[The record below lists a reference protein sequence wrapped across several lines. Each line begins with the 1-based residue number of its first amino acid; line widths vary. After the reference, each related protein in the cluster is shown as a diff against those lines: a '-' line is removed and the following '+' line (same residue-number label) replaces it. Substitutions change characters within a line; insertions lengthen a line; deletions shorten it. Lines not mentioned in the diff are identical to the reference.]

1 MIKYINKILKDNRL
15 FYILLF
21 LIILTSYILGF
32 IFNEDSA
39 GGGKTDFT
47 HEWTSFIEFK
57 KFGLQ
62 ALTSNLYESSRTPL
76 FLLINKYNFFANDQF
91 SFRLS
96 NFIFNFFI
104 FISFVICLIYQR
116 KLSVNQ
122 IIIVSTFILLSPYFR
137 SSSYWAH
144 QENLP
149 FLFYFI
155 SLIFLEKFKDNFKI
169 NFIFKVSIIAFI
181 SSLSFYSDQKFIFIS
196 FYYFLYLIFRENL
209 NIKQIIKTFIIF
221 FITSIPALYLFY
233 IWDGILP
240 KQSQFRIGFYKDNI
254 SASISIICFYF
265 MPIALS
271 VYKKIY
277 SSVNK
282 NDFVIFFLIL
292 ALNLYCLPN
301 FDSSWGNGV
310 IFKLFYVIKNYLN
323 INLLLLQLI
332 FLIFIQFI
340 FFIIYILIKNDLL
353 NFLPIVIVI
362 VISSLVERTYNEYFD
377 PLISILIFTF
387 FKFNKKL
394 FIIDSKITKF
404 YLVYLILFL
413 VFANIYYNY
422 FDLNTA

>member
-1 MIKYINKILKDNRL
+1 MSLYINKNFKEKQIL
-15 FYILLF
+15 YILFF
-21 LIILTSYILGF
+21 LIVLTSYILGF

-39 GGGKTDFT
+39 GGGKTDFV

-96 NFIFNFFI
+96 NFIFNFVI
-104 FISFVICLIYQR
+104 FISFIACLNYQ
-116 KLSVNQ
+116 KKFNTNHL
-122 IIIVSTFILLSPYFR
+122 IIVSTFILLSPYFR

-155 SLIFLEKFKDNFKI
+155 SLILLEKFKDNFKI
-169 NFIFKVSIIAFI
+169 NFIFKVSAIAFI

-196 FYYFLYLIFRENL
+196 FYFFLYLILRENL
-209 NIKQIIKTFIIF
+209 NISQIIKTCAIF
-221 FITSIPALYLFY
+221 FITSVPALYLFY

-265 MPIALS
+265 LPIIFS

-277 SSVNK
+277 SIVNK
-282 NDFVIFFLIL
+282 NDIIIFFLIL

-323 INLLLLQLI
+323 INLFLLQII
-332 FLIFIQFI
+332 FLIFIQFV
-340 FFIIYILIKNDLL
+340 FFTIYILLKNDFL
-353 NFLPIVIVI
+353 NFLPIIIVI
-362 VISSLVERTYNEYFD
+362 AISSLVERTYNEYFD
-377 PLISILIFTF
+377 PLITILIFTF
-387 FKFNKKL
+387 FKFDKKIFKINKE
-394 FIIDSKITKF
+394 IINF
-404 YLVYLILFL
+404 YLFYLILFL

-422 FDLNTA
+422 FDLNTV

>member
-1 MIKYINKILKDNRL
+1 MNLYINKIFNKKQIL
-15 FYILLF
+15 YILFF
-21 LIILTSYILGF
+21 LIALTSYILGF

-39 GGGKTDFT
+39 GGGKTDFV

-57 KFGLQ
+57 KFGLE

-96 NFIFNFFI
+96 NFIFNFLI
-104 FISFVICLIYQR
+104 FINFIACLNYQ
-116 KLSVNQ
+116 KKFNAND

-155 SLIFLEKFKDNFKI
+155 SLIFLEKFKNNFKI
-169 NFIFKVSIIAFI
+169 NFTLKVSIIAFI

-196 FYYFLYLIFRENL
+196 FYIFIYLILRENL
-209 NIKQIIKTFIIF
+209 NVNQIIKTCAIF

-240 KQSQFRIGFYKDNI
+240 KQSQFRIGFYRENI

-265 MPIALS
+265 LPIIFS

-277 SSVNK
+277 STVNK
-282 NDFVIFFLIL
+282 NDYIIFFLIL
-292 ALNLYCLPN
+292 SLNVYCLPS

-310 IFKLFYVIKNYLN
+310 IFKLFYVIKNYLD
-323 INLLLLQLI
+323 INLVLLQII
-332 FLIFIQFI
+332 FLFFVTIC
-340 FFIIYILIKNDLL
+340 FFIIYVLLKNDFL
-353 NFLPIVIVI
+353 NFIPIIIV
-362 VISSLVERTYNEYFD
+362 VAISCLVERTYNEYFD
-377 PLISILIFTF
+377 PLITILIFTF
-387 FKFNKKL
+387 FKFNKKIL
-394 FIIDSKITKF
+394 KIDKRIINF
-404 YLVYLILFL
+404 YLFYLILFL

-422 FDLNTA
+422 FDLNTV

>member
-1 MIKYINKILKDNRL
+1 MSLYINKIFKEKQIL
-15 FYILLF
+15 YILFF
-21 LIILTSYILGF
+21 LIVLTSYILGF

-39 GGGKTDFT
+39 GGGKTDFV

-57 KFGLQ
+57 KFGLK

-96 NFIFNFFI
+96 NFVFNFVI
-104 FISFVICLIYQR
+104 FISFIACLNYQNR
-116 KLSVNQ
+116 FNSND

-155 SLIFLEKFKDNFKI
+155 CLIFLEKFKNNFK
-169 NFIFKVSIIAFI
+169 NKFILKVSIIAFI
-181 SSLSFYSDQKFIFIS
+181 SSLSFYSDQKFIFLS
-196 FYYFLYLIFRENL
+196 FYIFLYLILRENL
-209 NIKQIIKTFIIF
+209 NINQIIKTSVIF
-221 FITSIPALYLFY
+221 FVTSIPALYLFY

-240 KQSQFRIGFYKDNI
+240 KQSQFRLGFYKDNI

-265 MPIALS
+265 LPIVVSA
-271 VYKKIY
+271 YKKIY
-277 SSVNK
+277 SSLNK
-282 NDFVIFFLIL
+282 NDFIIFFLIL

-310 IFKLFYVIKNYLN
+310 IFKLFYVIKYYLE
-323 INLLLLQLI
+323 INLFLLQII
-332 FLIFIQFI
+332 FLIFVQFI
-340 FFIIYILIKNDLL
+340 FFIIFVLLKKDFL
-353 NFLPIVIVI
+353 NFLPIIIV
-362 VISSLVERTYNEYFD
+362 VAISSLVERTYNEYLD
-377 PLISILIFTF
+377 PLITILIFTF
-387 FKFNKKL
+387 FKFNEKTFK
-394 FIIDSKITKF
+394 IDKGMINF
-404 YLVYLILFL
+404 YLLYLILFL

-422 FDLNTA
+422 FDLNRV